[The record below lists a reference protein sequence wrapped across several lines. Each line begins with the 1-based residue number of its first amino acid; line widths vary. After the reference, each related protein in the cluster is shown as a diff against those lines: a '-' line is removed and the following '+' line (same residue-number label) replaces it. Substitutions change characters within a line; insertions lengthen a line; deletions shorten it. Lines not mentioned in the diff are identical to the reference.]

1 MPWLFVALG
10 GAAGALARFALSGCL
25 YPLAG
30 NRFPTGTLVV
40 NSLGCLLVGA
50 LYVLI
55 MEKALLGPYWRHLLI
70 TGFAG
75 ALTTFSAFSLDAL
88 LLWQNGL
95 QMTAVVYVLA
105 NLLGCL
111 LAVSLAWYFVRA
123 VVS

>member
-1 MPWLFVALG
+1 MAWLFVALG
-10 GAAGALARFALSGCL
+10 GAVGALARFALSGWL

-40 NSLGCLLVGA
+40 NLLGCLLVGA

-55 MEKALLGPYWRHLLI
+55 MEKALLNPYWRHLLI

-95 QMTAVVYVLA
+95 HATAVIYVLA
-105 NLLGCL
+105 NLFGCL
-111 LAVSLAWYFVRA
+111 LAVSLAWYFVRS